1 MTTDRILEIFSQLV
15 AIWPGLNVVLIGERQ
30 GLSCRF
36 GVYLS
41 TPGDSQPQLLGVVTL
56 SEAEILQYEL
66 SYDGTLRDWLRPPI
80 EHIREQAGLTLPK

>member
-1 MTTDRILEIFSQLV
+1 
-15 AIWPGLNVVLIGERQ
+15 
-30 GLSCRF
+30 
-36 GVYLS
+36 
-41 TPGDSQPQLLGVVTL
+41 LGVVTL